1 MPKKLKIL
9 IISFYYPPSSAV
21 GALRVFALYK
31 FLKKN
36 GYYVDV
42 ISSRFSKKYI
52 TKLKYTKFFFKPS
65 QFIRSIDRTV
75 FSKFLFDNLKLIDQS
90 KGEYDIII
98 SSYKPIASVILGI
111 YYKVISK
118 NSILFVELRDLIS
131 QFGRKK
137 IFFPINLL
145 DNLIDRIF
153 ISFFNE
159 IIVVSPA
166 SKYKAERFYRR
177 KVNLIFNG
185 IDQQKNYYSKA
196 NDKIYILYA
205 GNLSNVRN
213 LNTICNHIK
222 STTKQI
228 ELIVASNEDPKYYG
242 GDYDF
247 VNYIGF
253 VDRSVLEDKIKI
265 SNYLLILEGYDKNS
279 EENIPA
285 KLFEYLSFNI
295 PIMALCSEKSEIM
308 NILNETNAGKNINNF
323 NVFESFLQ
331 IKNYNPNSS
340 IKKYFRE
347 NQFAKYLDLIEKYE
361 KK

>member
-42 ISSRFSKKYI
+42 ISSSFHENYNTKHKHTKK
-52 TKLKYTKFFFKPS
+52 FFKPS
-65 QFIRSIDRTV
+65 QYIRSIDKTL
-75 FSKFLFDNLKLIDQS
+75 FSNFLFENLKLIDEY

-98 SSYKPIASVILGI
+98 SSYKPIASILLGI
-111 YYKVISK
+111 YYKLKNK

-137 IFFPINLL
+137 ILFPFNLL
-145 DNLIDRIF
+145 DNLIDKF
-153 ISFFNE
+153 LISFFNE

-166 SKYKAERFYRR
+166 SKTKAEKFY
-177 KVNLIFNG
+177 KKKINLIFNG
-185 IDQQKNYYSKA
+185 IDLQKNYYSKSKE
-196 NDKIYILYA
+196 KIYILYA
-205 GNLSNVRN
+205 GNLSSVRN
-213 LNTICNHIK
+213 LNLICKHIK
-222 STTKQI
+222 KTNKQI
-228 ELIVASNEDPKYYG
+228 ELIIASKEDPKFYG
-242 GDYDF
+242 GDFDF

-253 VDRSVLEDKIKI
+253 VDRKVLEEKIKI
-265 SNYLLILEGYDKNS
+265 SNYLLILEGFDKNS

-295 PIMALCSEKSEIM
+295 PIMALCSENSEII

-323 NVFESFLQ
+323 DVFESYLD
-331 IKNYNPNSS
+331 IKNYKPNSS
-340 IKKYFRE
+340 ILKYFRE
-347 NQFAKYLDLIEKYE
+347 NQFAKYLELIQKYE